1 MARSK
6 PLSKGELEADYP
18 LEELTHNRPFKK
30 SQPTKAKQMRDW
42 ALAKVK
48 FAHQSGNLSAIDN
61 ALDALN
67 EVLKELTEVPA
78 YERKRIVFRKW
89 QNFIMVS

>member
-6 PLSKGELEADYP
+6 PLSKGELKADYP
-18 LEELTHNRPFKK
+18 LEELTHNRYFKK
-30 SQPTKAKQMRDW
+30 SQPTKAKQMRDE
-42 ALAKVK
+42 ALDNVK
-48 FAHQSGNLSAIDN
+48 KAHESGDLSAIDN
-61 ALDALN
+61 ALDAFN

-89 QNFIMVS
+89 QNFMVGS